1 MLFFINGIFIVL
13 FAIGSG
19 RDCRPITRYANKTAS
34 VVHDPIVTDQEYSDY
49 LPSMC
54 QKVLQLKSIR
64 SIHVVVQSVFKG
76 TYRDENQS
84 TDQGSGILGSIGR

>member
-1 MLFFINGIFIVL
+1 MGFFIVL
-13 FAIGSG
+13 FAIGNG
-19 RDCRPITRYANKTAS
+19 GDCRPITRYVNKTAS
-34 VVHDPIVTDQEYSDY
+34 VVHGLIVTNQENSDY

-54 QKVLQLKSIR
+54 QKVLQLKSTLP
-64 SIHVVVQSVFKG
+64 IHVVVQSVFKG